1 MTHGHSTNIPVE
13 LQWLQ
18 VHSTAAVRKWA
29 DRGKRVVIW
38 IVADVARSIPGG
50 MRRHMELHAEG
61 LERIGHHATVFLA
74 EDLVGFDG
82 LRGLRL
88 RGALT
93 VAALHERYARERPD
107 IVNVHTQCAPAWV
120 SARLA
125 RFISSKIVVMSYAAD
140 ERQLE
145 WRGPRDVLR
154 WANIAFPAR
163 LSFPLADGI
172 WCVNQ
177 QDAEYYIGT
186 YGVDRSR
193 IGRFPHAVADSFYA
207 GGSWARV
214 PNRLLFVGTWIH
226 RKGIDVLAG
235 ALKRVVS
242 ALPNVEIVL
251 AGTLSQEGLVRSML
265 DSSVAERTKI
275 IDRANDAELA
285 DLYRSSVLLLIP
297 SRSEGL
303 PITMLEAMACGC
315 PPLAAA
321 NSGML
326 DVIVPGVNGWL
337 EVSFEEEKWA
347 SRIIDLLANPG
358 VLAAASRAAAA
369 TAEEFRVERVARR
382 VADWYA
388 GLTA

>member
-1 MTHGHSTNIPVE
+1 M
-13 LQWLQ
+13 
-18 VHSTAAVRKWA
+18 
-29 DRGKRVVIW
+29 
-38 IVADVARSIPGG
+38 
-50 MRRHMELHAEG
+50 
-61 LERIGHHATVFLA
+61 
-74 EDLVGFDG
+74 
-82 LRGLRL
+82 
-88 RGALT
+88 
-93 VAALHERYARERPD
+93 
-107 IVNVHTQCAPAWV
+107 
-120 SARLA
+120 
-125 RFISSKIVVMSYAAD
+125 
-140 ERQLE
+140 
-145 WRGPRDVLR
+145 
-154 WANIAFPAR
+154 
-163 LSFPLADGI
+163 
-172 WCVNQ
+172 
-177 QDAEYYIGT
+177 
-186 YGVDRSR
+186 
-193 IGRFPHAVADSFYA
+193 
-207 GGSWARV
+207 
-214 PNRLLFVGTWIH
+214 
-226 RKGIDVLAG
+226 LAG